1 LVISLDIVLA
11 DPPESSTATDIP
23 SPDSFA
29 ITASLIYINF
39 LENPLSIAR
48 FPGLFYS

>member
-1 LVISLDIVLA
+1 LGVAKSKFVMSLDMVRA

-29 ITASLIYINF
+29 IVRPPVF
-39 LENPLSIAR
+39 
-48 FPGLFYS
+48 